1 MSINEYLLK
10 NVAFADSKVFLI
22 TVLLLDFENKL
33 RPKNSGV
40 KLSIIQCLLAQ
51 FSSAISHLCYEIVI
65 SFKSFNALRLQ
76 RRDRD
81 FRRCANFRLRQACAL
96 HISRAGSSTAKRASV
111 RSLSTADAEVTR
123 TTSWRRKTVRRRVGV
138 HHRADATASLVSR
151 PTSMDVKSANAS
163 TRAR

>member
-1 MSINEYLLK
+1 MLVKQCCICVQL
-10 NVAFADSKVFLI
+10 NVLNNCFTARFWKQIASK
-22 TVLLLDFENKL
+22 T
-33 RPKNSGV
+33 SGV
-40 KLSIIQCLLAQ
+40 EVSIIQCFLVQ
-51 FSSAISHLCYEIVI
+51 FSSAISPLCSEIVI
-65 SFKSFNALRLQ
+65 SFKLFNALRLQ
-76 RRDRD
+76 RRHRD

-96 HISRAGSSTAKRASV
+96 RIFRAGSSTAKRASV

-123 TTSWRRKTVRRRVGV
+123 TTSWRRKNVTRRVGV

>member
-1 MSINEYLLK
+1 MFVKQCWICEQLNILNNCFTARFWK
-10 NVAFADSKVFLI
+10 QIASK
-22 TVLLLDFENKL
+22 T
-33 RPKNSGV
+33 SGV
-40 KLSIIQCLLAQ
+40 ELSIIQCFLVQ
-51 FSSAISHLCYEIVI
+51 FSSAVSPLCREIII

-81 FRRCANFRLRQACAL
+81 FRRCANFRPRQACAL
-96 HISRAGSSTAKRASV
+96 HISRAGSSTAKRENV

-123 TTSWRRKTVRRRVGV
+123 TTSWRRKNVTKRVGV

-151 PTSMDVKSANAS
+151 PTNMDVKSANAS